1 MELYINI
8 VIGFFMFVIGTLFG
22 SFFSLATYRIPR
34 NQDILIKRS
43 YCPICKHNLKFFD
56 LIPILSYIF
65 CGGKC
70 RYCKEKISIRY
81 PILEL
86 TNGVIYL
93 IFFIIFNLSLTLV
106 VVCIVYAV
114 LFVLVGTLFMN
125 KKIINK
131 DELNKK
137 RGVYITEIIIAMV
150 LFTLFL
156 ISSYVI
162 SRNYNKNSMLLTAKS
177 EAISLAIKN
186 IETCKATKY
195 DLLNSYSL
203 VTEKNGVDYNVYVNI
218 TSFSELDVSYRNIV
232 KKIDVSIKYNFD
244 GNNYEY
250 NLDTLKGKVKNDE

>member
-162 SRNYNKNSMLLTAKS
+162 
-177 EAISLAIKN
+177 
-186 IETCKATKY
+186 
-195 DLLNSYSL
+195 
-203 VTEKNGVDYNVYVNI
+203 
-218 TSFSELDVSYRNIV
+218 
-232 KKIDVSIKYNFD
+232 
-244 GNNYEY
+244 
-250 NLDTLKGKVKNDE
+250 